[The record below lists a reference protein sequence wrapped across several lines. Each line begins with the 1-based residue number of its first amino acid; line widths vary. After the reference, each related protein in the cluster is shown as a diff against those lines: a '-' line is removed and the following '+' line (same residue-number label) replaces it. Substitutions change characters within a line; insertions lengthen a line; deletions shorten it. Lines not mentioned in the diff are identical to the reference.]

1 MREVSWL
8 SLGVGCFQF
17 CDWFLCLLLP
27 DIGQAHNSSKRILKA
42 RELTFIDGT
51 QIPKPAEHGCEIEF
65 RSVDFK
71 YPSRDNPVFENLN
84 LKIQAGQFAAFVG
97 ASGSGKTTGISLIER
112 FYDVTGG
119 QILVDGVSL
128 IDYNRVEYRKLI
140 SLVPQ
145 EPTLYQGMFIVCFL
159 ATACCLLCSGGRF
172 PA

>member
-1 MREVSWL
+1 
-8 SLGVGCFQF
+8 
-17 CDWFLCLLLP
+17 
-27 DIGQAHNSSKRILKA
+27 LKA
-42 RELTFIDGT
+42 RELTFVDGT

-71 YPSRDNPVFENLN
+71 YPSRDNSVFENLN

-112 FYDVTGG
+112 FYDATGG
-119 QILVDGVSL
+119 QIVVDGVSL

-145 EPTLYQGMFIVCFL
+145 EPTLYQGKLIICSR
-159 ATACCLLCSGGRF
+159 TTICHLLCSGDRF
-172 PA
+172 FTR